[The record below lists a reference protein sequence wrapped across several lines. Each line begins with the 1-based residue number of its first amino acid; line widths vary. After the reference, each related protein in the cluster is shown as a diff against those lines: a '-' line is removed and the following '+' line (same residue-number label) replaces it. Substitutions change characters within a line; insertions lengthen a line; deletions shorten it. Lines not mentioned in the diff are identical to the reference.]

1 MTQKQKFMISESL
14 LLLAYA
20 YAASDYD
27 LASAEFGVLAL
38 LSAVIFHSAGTL
50 VKGII
55 SIPLLSLAQI
65 AFIRFLGLD
74 ELMPSLCFLA
84 FCNTAFSFLWMK
96 SSYKAVDDV
105 MRIITGTYLLFLVFL
120 LVLPADAVCFFAGGT
135 AVTILQAC
143 AGVSL
148 IFVPCIAGYTV
159 KCLKDF
165 RMPVHSFRTADK
177 PMERQVH
184 LR

>member
-27 LASAEFGVLAL
+27 LASAAFGVLAL
-38 LSAVIFHSAGTL
+38 LSAVIFHSSGTL
-50 VKGII
+50 AKGII
-55 SIPLLSLAQI
+55 TVPLLSLAQI
-65 AFIRFLGLD
+65 ALIRFLALD
-74 ELMPSLCFLA
+74 GLMPALCFLA

-105 MRIITGTYLLFLVFL
+105 MRTVTGTYLLFLVVL
-120 LVLPADAVCFFAGGT
+120 LVLPAGAVRFFAGGT
-135 AVTILQAC
+135 AVTLVQAC
-143 AGVSL
+143 AYVSL
-148 IFVPCIAGYTV
+148 IFVPCIGGYTV
-159 KCLKDF
+159 KCLKDL
-165 RMPVHSFRTADK
+165 RLPVHSFRSADK